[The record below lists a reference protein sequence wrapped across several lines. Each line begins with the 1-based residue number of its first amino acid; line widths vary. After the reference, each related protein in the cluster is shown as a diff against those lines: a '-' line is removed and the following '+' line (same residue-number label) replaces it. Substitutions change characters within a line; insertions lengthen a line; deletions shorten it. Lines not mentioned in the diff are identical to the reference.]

1 MVRAWTCSPCS
12 TTPGQVRGFFI
23 GRMDNRLTLP
33 PHTPLTANSPPCRLT
48 VTTLWLVLGIAAY
61 PPLLWG
67 QGVAPVADQHM
78 PAHTTDVA
86 ATAASDNPLASDAIN
101 PDATAPDATFLQA
114 DHISGRGQRETVLEG
129 DALLRRPGLVIRAD
143 RLEYDQL
150 SDQAKATG
158 NVRINR
164 NGNRYTGSQGEMLTE
179 TMEGFMDD
187 MHYEFYQNGSHGEA
201 LRAEFAD
208 DAHSTLF
215 QTTYTTCRRDALAD
229 WTPDWVIRAAQLHI
243 DNDEDIATAQSAY
256 LEFKGVPLLPIPP
269 VGFPLSEKRKSGFL
283 PPTLGLDNTNGL
295 EVTTPYYWNIA
306 PNRDATISPT
316 MMASRGVNMMGEYR
330 YLEPGYGGTVKTT
343 VMPEDRLRASD
354 RWGLAAKHKGQLH
367 TDAGAVNLDLTVNRV
382 SDDNYWRDFN
392 SLAFAGQTAQ
402 STTPRLLPT
411 EFGANWGSGY
421 FSSTVKTQKWQVL
434 QDSAAYIVQ
443 PYERLP
449 QITSRYARINHGG
462 WDWSIDGDYTRF
474 SSIPELTGQPN
485 ADRSVLWGQVSRPWI
500 APQGFITPKLQ
511 LHTAAY
517 QYENATYYSNSNASS
532 TVPSFSLD
540 SGLVLERES
549 LWGSQ
554 TIVQTLEPRAFYV
567 YTPYVQQYQLPNYDT
582 GANDFN
588 FSSIYTENA
597 FSGHDKVSDNNLLTI
612 GLTSRYLDRDTGTQ
626 FARFGVAQRLRFEDQ
641 GVALNSSTSSAV
653 AGVSDFL
660 VGGAVNI
667 NERWAFD
674 SLLQYNP
681 VTNQSVRSTVG
692 ARYSPGEY
700 RVMNLAYRF
709 QRETSEQIDTSIQ
722 WPLRDLW
729 PGNATENP
737 ASTGRYYGL
746 ARTNY
751 SLYDGRMVDT
761 LLGLEY
767 DAGCWISR
775 LVLQRT
781 QLDKYTAVQSVM
793 FQLEFVGFSKLGI
806 SPEKALASSI
816 PRYQALR
823 GTRYSPERAGNYD

>member
-1 MVRAWTCSPCS
+1 
-12 TTPGQVRGFFI
+12 
-23 GRMDNRLTLP
+23 
-33 PHTPLTANSPPCRLT
+33 
-48 VTTLWLVLGIAAY
+48 
-61 PPLLWG
+61 
-67 QGVAPVADQHM
+67 
-78 PAHTTDVA
+78 
-86 ATAASDNPLASDAIN
+86 
-101 PDATAPDATFLQA
+101 
-114 DHISGRGQRETVLEG
+114 
-129 DALLRRPGLVIRAD
+129 
-143 RLEYDQL
+143 
-150 SDQAKATG
+150 
-158 NVRINR
+158 
-164 NGNRYTGSQGEMLTE
+164 
-179 TMEGFMDD
+179 
-187 MHYEFYQNGSHGEA
+187 
-201 LRAEFAD
+201 
-208 DAHSTLF
+208 
-215 QTTYTTCRRDALAD
+215 
-229 WTPDWVIRAAQLHI
+229 
-243 DNDEDIATAQSAY
+243 
-256 LEFKGVPLLPIPP
+256 
-269 VGFPLSEKRKSGFL
+269 
-283 PPTLGLDNTNGL
+283 
-295 EVTTPYYWNIA
+295 
-306 PNRDATISPT
+306 
-316 MMASRGVNMMGEYR
+316 MMASRGVNVMGEYR
-330 YLEPGYGGTVKTT
+330 YLEQDYAGTVKTT
-343 VMPEDRLRASD
+343 VMPEDQLRASD

-392 SLAFAGQTAQ
+392 TLAFAGQTAQ

-434 QDSAAYIVQ
+434 QDSSAYIVQ

-554 TIVQTLEPRAFYV
+554 TVVHTLEPRAFYV
-567 YTPYVQQYQLPNYDT
+567 YTPYVKQYQLPNYDT

-588 FSSIYTENA
+588 FASIYTENA
-597 FSGHDKVSDNNLLTI
+597 FSGHDKVSDNNLLTV

-641 GVALNSSTSSAV
+641 GVTLNSGSSSGAV

-660 VGGAVNI
+660 VGGAVNL

-681 VTNQSVRSTVG
+681 LTNQSVRSTVG

-729 PGNATENP
+729 PGSAHDENP
-737 ASTGRYYGL
+737 ASTGKYYGL

-775 LVLQRT
+775 VVLQRT
-781 QLDKYTAVQSVM
+781 QLDKYAAVQSVM

>member
-1 MVRAWTCSPCS
+1 MPCNPR
-12 TTPGQVRGFFI
+12 PGRGFFV

-33 PHTPLTANSPPCRLT
+33 PPIPLTANSPSHRLT
-48 VTTLWLVLGIAAY
+48 PPALWMVLGLLSFQS
-61 PPLLWG
+61 LLWG
-67 QGVAPVADQHM
+67 QTLDPQAAP
-78 PAHTTDVA
+78 
-86 ATAASDNPLASDAIN
+86 
-101 PDATAPDATFLQA
+101 PDATFLQA
-114 DHISGRGQRETVLEG
+114 DTISGRGQRETVMEG

-143 RLEYDQL
+143 RLEYDPF
-150 SDQAKATG
+150 SDRAKATG

-164 NGNRYTGSQGEMLTE
+164 NGNRYEGTRGEVLTE

-187 MHYEFYQNGSHGEA
+187 MRYEFYQNGSHGEA

-295 EVTTPYYWNIA
+295 EVTTPYYWDIA

-316 MMASRGVNMMGEYR
+316 MMASRGVNVMGEYR
-330 YLEPGYGGTVKTT
+330 YLEQDYAGTVKTT
-343 VMPEDRLRASD
+343 VMPEDQLRASD

-392 SLAFAGQTAQ
+392 TLAFAGQTAQ
-402 STTPRLLPT
+402 AATPRLLPT
-411 EFGANWGSGY
+411 EFGANWELANL
-421 FSSTVKTQKWQVL
+421 SSSIRTQKWQVL
-434 QDSAAYIVQ
+434 QDSSAYIVQ

-462 WDWSIDGDYTRF
+462 WDWSVDGDFTRF

-517 QYENATYYSNSNASS
+517 QYENANYYSNSSASS
-532 TVPSFSLD
+532 TVPTFSLD
-540 SGLVLERES
+540 GGLVLERES

-554 TIVQTLEPRAFYV
+554 TVVQTLEPRAFFV
-567 YTPYVQQYQLPNYDT
+567 YTPYSKQYQLPNYDT
-582 GANDFN
+582 AANDFN
-588 FSSIYTENA
+588 FASIYTENA
-597 FSGHDKVSDNNLLTI
+597 FSGHDKVSDNNLLTV

-641 GVALNSSTSSAV
+641 GVTLNSSSSAIAI

-660 VGGAVNI
+660 VGGAVNV

-681 VTNQSVRSTVG
+681 LTNQSVRSTVG

-722 WPLRDLW
+722 WPLSDLW
-729 PGNATENP
+729 PGSAHDENP
-737 ASTGRYYGL
+737 ASTGKYYGL

-775 LVLQRT
+775 VVLQRT
-781 QLDKYTAVQSVM
+781 QLDKYAAVQSVM

-823 GTRYSPERAGNYD
+823 GTRYSPERAGSYD